1 MIRGLYASAS
11 GMAVQIERQEV
22 IANNLANASSS
33 GFRRQLASFHSLAPV
48 GGTPPSGPVPVEPGV
63 RMGAVAT
70 DHAPGA
76 MLATGN
82 PLDVALDGPG
92 TFVVSTPAG
101 PHYTRNGAFRVGPG
115 GRLETL
121 EGDAVLGRNGEIILG
136 RGPVEIGGDGTVT
149 SGGKPVDAL
158 QVVDVSSD
166 ANGLVEAIPVANPRV
181 RAGYLESSNVNTV
194 HEMVQMIAGYRAYEA
209 NQRALQMQDKT
220 LEQAAGEV
228 ARV

>member
-1 MIRGLYASAS
+1 MLFRS
-11 GMAVQIERQEV
+11 GC
-22 IANNLANASSS
+22 
-33 GFRRQLASFHSLAPV
+33 
-48 GGTPPSGPVPVEPGV
+48 
-63 RMGAVAT
+63 
-70 DHAPGA
+70 
-76 MLATGN
+76 
-82 PLDVALDGPG
+82 
-92 TFVVSTPAG
+92 FVVSTPAG
-101 PHYTRNGAFRVGPG
+101 PRYTRNGAFRVGPG

-149 SGGKPVDAL
+149 SGGNPVDTL
-158 QVVDVSSD
+158 QVADVSAD
-166 ANGLVEAIPVANPRV
+166 ANGLAEARPVESPRV